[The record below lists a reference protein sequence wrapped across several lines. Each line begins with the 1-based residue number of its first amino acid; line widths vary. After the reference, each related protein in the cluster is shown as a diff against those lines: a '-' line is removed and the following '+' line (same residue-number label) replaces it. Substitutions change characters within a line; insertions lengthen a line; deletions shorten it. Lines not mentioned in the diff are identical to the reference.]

1 MDSTDFKK
9 EQVKILVIEDDRQT
23 AETIRDVMKDY
34 YAVDIAYSGEDGEY
48 QASVNEYDVI
58 VLDVM
63 LPDMDGVEVCKKI
76 RENEIN
82 TPIIMLTGKTEIK
95 DKVTALDSGA
105 DDYLT
110 KPFKFA
116 ELLARI
122 RALMRRT
129 PNTLDSNTLSVGK
142 LSLDIG
148 ANVVRRNN
156 KNIPLRRK
164 EFGLLEYLMRNK
176 GRVLTRGMILEHV
189 WDSDTDPIT
198 NTVDVHINYL
208 RDKVDKPFPTQLI
221 KTIHGLGYK
230 IEA

>member
-1 MDSTDFKK
+1 M
-9 EQVKILVIEDDRQT
+9 KILIIEDDRQT

-34 YAVDIAYSGEDGEY
+34 YAVDVAYTGEDGEY

-58 VLDVM
+58 VLDVV
-63 LPDMDGVEVCKKI
+63 LPDIDGVEVCKKI
-76 RENEIN
+76 RENEIK
-82 TPIIMLTGKTEIK
+82 TPILMLTGKTETK
-95 DKVTALDSGA
+95 DKVAALDSGA

-122 RALMRRT
+122 RALMRRA
-129 PNTLDSNTLSVGK
+129 PSTLDSNVLSVGN
-142 LSLDIG
+142 LNLDIG
-148 ANVVRRNN
+148 TNTVKRND
-156 KNIPLRRK
+156 KTIPLRRK
-164 EFGLLEYLMRNK
+164 EFGLLEYLMRNR
-176 GRVLTRGMILEHV
+176 GRVLTRSMILEHV

-208 RDKVDKPFPTQLI
+208 RDKIDRPFPTQLI
-221 KTIHGLGYK
+221 KTVHGLGYK

>member
-1 MDSTDFKK
+1 M
-9 EQVKILVIEDDRQT
+9 KILIIEDDRQT
-23 AETIRDVMKDY
+23 AETIRDVLKDY
-34 YAVDIAYSGEDGEY
+34 YAVDVSYSGKDGEY
-48 QASVNEYDVI
+48 QASVNEYDAI
-58 VLDVM
+58 ILDVV

-76 RENEIN
+76 RENEIK
-82 TPIIMLTGKTEIK
+82 TPILMLTGKTETK

-122 RALMRRT
+122 RALMRRA
-129 PNTLDSNTLSVGK
+129 PSTLDSNTLSVGN

-148 ANVVRRNN
+148 TNKVKRND
-156 KNIPLRRK
+156 KTIPLRRK
-164 EFGLLEYLMRNK
+164 EFGLLEYLMRNR
-176 GRVLTRGMILEHV
+176 GRVLTRSMILEHV

-208 RDKVDKPFPTQLI
+208 RDKIDRPFPTQLI
-221 KTIHGLGYK
+221 KTVHGLGYK

>member
-1 MDSTDFKK
+1 M
-9 EQVKILVIEDDRQT
+9 KILIIEDDRQT

-34 YAVDIAYSGEDGEY
+34 YAVDVAYTGEDGEY

-58 VLDVM
+58 VLDVV
-63 LPDMDGVEVCKKI
+63 LPDIDGVEVCKRI
-76 RENEIN
+76 RENEIK
-82 TPIIMLTGKTEIK
+82 TPILMLTGKTETK

-122 RALMRRT
+122 RALMRRA
-129 PNTLDSNTLSVGK
+129 PSTLDSNTLSVGN

-148 ANVVRRNN
+148 TNMVKRND
-156 KNIPLRRK
+156 KTIPLRRK
-164 EFGLLEYLMRNK
+164 EFGLLEYLMRNR
-176 GRVLTRGMILEHV
+176 GRVLTRSMILEHV

-208 RDKVDKPFPTQLI
+208 RDKIDKPFTDQLI
-221 KTIHGLGYK
+221 KTVHGLGYK